1 MKRSACLTILALLLI
16 ARSGIAEN
24 VTLDEVLRKTVD
36 KNPEIQ
42 AAKLKLEEAYGHRLV
57 FRSVA
62 LPDAII
68 GVVGGDQGGHRA
80 GQKANQP
87 FGFAYGGFTQPLF
100 NAAIPASLRRGDIEV
115 LIAQQQLNMAVVD
128 HLHGART
135 AFYTAIYNRSLKQM
149 GEEQRRRL
157 QEISRSQESRYQAGL
172 ADRGVF
178 IGAQLQ
184 SRELDPGI
192 GVAERG
198 YAGAELRIAELMGDD
213 MGSTALIREPEGE
226 LTYKTLDLDPDR
238 ATAAAL
244 QGRAD
249 LKLARLLVRA
259 ANEDQRIIEAA
270 YYPSI
275 YAQVSGDY
283 IPVSGVRRQSE
294 GSPRRQDD
302 VVSSEIR
309 AGTAYT
315 WRVVDNGLV
324 RGAAIKQ
331 RSAREINEL
340 LLHQME
346 ADIPRE
352 LARIRNNVEA
362 IETKRAALIQATAA
376 AEQNAESVRKNL
388 EQGVM
393 SQYEFHLAENGLT
406 KIQTALLGLAYQQN
420 LALAEW
426 DRVTGRYFQFS
437 DGASQNVQ

>member
-1 MKRSACLTILALLLI
+1 
-16 ARSGIAEN
+16 
-24 VTLDEVLRKTVD
+24 
-36 KNPEIQ
+36 
-42 AAKLKLEEAYGHRLV
+42 
-57 FRSVA
+57 
-62 LPDAII
+62 
-68 GVVGGDQGGHRA
+68 
-80 GQKANQP
+80 
-87 FGFAYGGFTQPLF
+87 
-100 NAAIPASLRRGDIEV
+100 
-115 LIAQQQLNMAVVD
+115 
-128 HLHGART
+128 
-135 AFYTAIYNRSLKQM
+135 
-149 GEEQRRRL
+149 
-157 QEISRSQESRYQAGL
+157 
-172 ADRGVF
+172 
-178 IGAQLQ
+178 
-184 SRELDPGI
+184 
-192 GVAERG
+192 
-198 YAGAELRIAELMGDD
+198 
-213 MGSTALIREPEGE
+213 
-226 LTYKTLDLDPDR
+226 
-238 ATAAAL
+238 
-244 QGRAD
+244 
-249 LKLARLLVRA
+249 LVRA

-302 VVSSEIR
+302 VISSEIR
-309 AGTAYT
+309 AGAAYT

-388 EQGVM
+388 EEGVM

>member
-1 MKRSACLTILALLLI
+1 
-16 ARSGIAEN
+16 
-24 VTLDEVLRKTVD
+24 
-36 KNPEIQ
+36 
-42 AAKLKLEEAYGHRLV
+42 
-57 FRSVA
+57 
-62 LPDAII
+62 
-68 GVVGGDQGGHRA
+68 
-80 GQKANQP
+80 
-87 FGFAYGGFTQPLF
+87 
-100 NAAIPASLRRGDIEV
+100 
-115 LIAQQQLNMAVVD
+115 
-128 HLHGART
+128 
-135 AFYTAIYNRSLKQM
+135 
-149 GEEQRRRL
+149 
-157 QEISRSQESRYQAGL
+157 
-172 ADRGVF
+172 
-178 IGAQLQ
+178 
-184 SRELDPGI
+184 
-192 GVAERG
+192 
-198 YAGAELRIAELMGDD
+198 
-213 MGSTALIREPEGE
+213 
-226 LTYKTLDLDPDR
+226 LDPDR

-302 VVSSEIR
+302 VISSEIR
-309 AGTAYT
+309 AGAAYT

-376 AEQNAESVRKNL
+376 AEENAESVRKNL